1 MIFLETSRLRLVP
14 AAQELAGEVCAYY
27 RRNRA
32 FLEPYDPRREESF
45 FTEDHQRLLLAQDEA
60 LAQCGR
66 GYRFYLRLPGKGD
79 QVLGTVSLN
88 SIVMG
93 AFRSCFLGYKLD
105 QACLNRGY
113 MTEAIGLVTD
123 YAFAQLRLHRIEANV
138 MPWNAPSLRV
148 LEKNGYEREG
158 ISREYLY
165 INGKWEDHVHMVK
178 LNRELRL

>member
-1 MIFLETSRLRLVP
+1 MILETNRLRLVP
-14 AAQELAGEVCAYY
+14 AARELAGEVCAYY

-32 FLEPYDPRREESF
+32 FLEPYDPRREENF
-45 FTEDHQRLLLAQDEA
+45 FSEDHQRRLLAQDEA
-60 LAQCGR
+60 LALSGR
-66 GYRFYLRLPGKGD
+66 GHRFYICLPEDPGR
-79 QVLGTVSLN
+79 VVGTIALS

-93 AFRSCFLGYKLD
+93 AFHSCFLGYKLD

-113 MTEAIGLVTD
+113 MTEAIGLVTE
-123 YAFAQLRLHRIEANV
+123 YAFGELQLHRIEANV

-178 LNRELRL
+178 LNLDLRL

>member
-1 MIFLETSRLRLVP
+1 MMLETSRLRLVP
-14 AAQELAGEVCAYY
+14 AAQELAEQVCDYY
-27 RRNRA
+27 CRNRE
-32 FLEPYDPRREESF
+32 FLTPYDPKREAVF
-45 FTEDHQRLLLAQDEA
+45 FTPDYHRLLLAQDEA
-60 LAQCGR
+60 MAQCGR
-66 GYRFYLRLPGKGD
+66 GFRFYIRLPEDPDRVAGTIALSNI
-79 QVLGTVSLN
+79 VL
-88 SIVMG
+88 G

-105 QACLNRGY
+105 GEYTNRGY
-113 MTEAIGLVTD
+113 MTEAIALVTD
-123 YAFAQLRLHRIEANV
+123 YAFTQLQLHRVEANV